1 MLESARQQT
10 SHMPDLPVVPTRAT
24 AQRRAD
30 RIRQF
35 QAELAEAER
44 DGALELTADQRSRL
58 DAYHASLLAQLA
70 RTFDVDVSD
79 KARQLSRGMQV
90 VAIIGAIALA
100 ASVVLFFAYLW
111 GRISTVLQVT
121 VLIAAPL
128 AAVGATELM
137 SRRQSLRFLTGVTAL
152 VAFACFILNLE
163 FLGQIF
169 ALTPTPEA
177 VLAYGVLALALA
189 YAYGQRLLLAVGAV
203 CLSLYLAASIVRLAG
218 GWWLPPGLL
227 WRWDSFVGAGAALVL
242 WSFVPHRLR
251 DEFPGVLRGTG
262 LILASVA
269 ILIASREGT
278 FSWLPFHERVVQT
291 VYQVLSLVVPAVAI
305 GVGIRR
311 GSTDTLAIGGVF
323 FSVALFIKYVD
334 WWWDW
339 MPRFLFFLV
348 VGATALV
355 LLWLFGRVRAR
366 VRVA

>member
-1 MLESARQQT
+1 MSESQVA
-10 SHMPDLPVVPTRAT
+10 PTRAA

-35 QAELAEAER
+35 QAELAEAEH

-58 DAYHASLLAQLA
+58 DAYHASLLDRLA
-70 RTFDVDVSD
+70 RTFDVDISD

-100 ASVVLFFAYLW
+100 ASGFLFFTYVW
-111 GRISTVLQVT
+111 GRMSTALQVT
-121 VLIAAPL
+121 VLVAAPL
-128 AAVGATELM
+128 AAVGATELV
-137 SRRQSLRFLTGVTAL
+137 SRRQSLRFLTDLVAL
-152 VAFACFILNLE
+152 VAFACFILNLG

-169 ALTPTPEA
+169 ALPPAPEA
-177 VLAYGVLALALA
+177 ALAYALFALALA
-189 YAYGQRLLLAVGAV
+189 YAYGQRVLLAAGAV
-203 CLSLYLAASIVRLAG
+203 CLSVYIAALFIRLAG

-227 WRWDSFVGAGAALVL
+227 WRWDSFVLAGAALVA
-242 WSFVPHRLR
+242 WSCVPHRLR

-262 LILASVA
+262 LILAGVA
-269 ILIASREGT
+269 ILIVSREGT

-311 GSTDTLAIGGVF
+311 GSTDTLAIGGVL
-323 FSVALFIKYVD
+323 FSVALFAKYVD

-339 MPRFLFFLV
+339 MPRFLFFLA
-348 VGATALV
+348 VGATALA
-355 LLWLFGRVRAR
+355 LLWVFGRVRAR
-366 VRVA
+366 LGTA